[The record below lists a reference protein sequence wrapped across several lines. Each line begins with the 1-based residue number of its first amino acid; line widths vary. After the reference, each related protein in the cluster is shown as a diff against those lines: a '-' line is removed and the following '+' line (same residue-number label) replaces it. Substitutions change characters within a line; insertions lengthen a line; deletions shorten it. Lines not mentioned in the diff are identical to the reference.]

1 MTTILGHS
9 GLPTSKPHLQFI
21 DCLRGYA
28 ALMVITTHLTY
39 VIAELPYPISRFTK
53 LGWYGVQLF
62 FLMSAFTLLASWNN
76 EKQKSGK
83 ISVANFFIRRYL
95 RIAPA
100 FYLGALLYYFVRPPQ
115 NGFDPLQ
122 LLAALTFTNGWHPDL
137 IPTDPSQWMVV
148 PGGWSIAVEFSFYAL
163 FPILASLITSS
174 FRAIAAV
181 LIAIAVAIA
190 GNLAVLAM
198 LFDRVPLLS
207 LRDFLYFW
215 LPDQLPVFL
224 LGFMLYYAM
233 GGRLEGSLFLKT
245 VRPYRYLL
253 VALAL
258 LGFCAASYLPLGH
271 FFGDGLRIPETLYIA
286 APLSLFVIAIASG
299 PTIFVNRAVQE
310 IGKVSLSA
318 YLLQFAVLDFCQR
331 LPGLFGTQTTG
342 MRAILHFVIDWPIV
356 VAIVFLA
363 AALQYRLVE
372 LPMMNLARR
381 ITKRHKPVPV
391 AA

>member
-1 MTTILGHS
+1 MTTIPGHS

-21 DCLRGYA
+21 DCIRGYA

-39 VIAELPYPISRFTK
+39 IIAELPYPVSRFTK

-62 FLMSAFTLLASWNN
+62 FLMSAFTLLASWNS
-76 EKQKSGK
+76 EKQKTGK
-83 ISVANFFIRRYL
+83 VSVSNFFIRRYL

-122 LLAALTFTNGWHPDL
+122 LLAALTFTNGWHPNL
-137 IPTDPSQWMVV
+137 VPTVPSQWMVV

-163 FPILASLITSS
+163 FPVLASLITSR
-174 FRAIAAV
+174 FKAIAAV
-181 LIAIAVAIA
+181 LIAIVVAVA
-190 GNLAVLAM
+190 GNLAVEAM
-198 LFDRVPLLS
+198 LFDSMPLLP

-224 LGFMLYYAM
+224 LGFLLYYVM
-233 GGRLEGSLFLKT
+233 GARLEGSPFLET
-245 VRPYRYLL
+245 ARPYRYLL
-253 VALAL
+253 VILAL
-258 LGFCAASYLPLGH
+258 LGFCASSYLPMGH

-286 APLSLFVIAIASG
+286 VPLSLFVIAIASG
-299 PTIFVNRAVQE
+299 PTIFVNRAAQE
-310 IGKVSLSA
+310 MGKVSLSA
-318 YLLQFAVLDFCQR
+318 YLLQFAVLDFCQH
-331 LPGLFGTQTTG
+331 LPGLFGTQATG
-342 MRAILHFVIDWPIV
+342 MRAILHFAVDWPIV
-356 VAIVFLA
+356 VTIVFLA

-381 ITKRHKPVPV
+381 ITRRRKPML
-391 AA
+391 AAA